1 MMIVKGFD
9 DGIEPVEGD
18 GTQVK
23 GADSTGMNIN
33 RVPQITDR
41 WTKNPP
47 SKDLLGSI
55 KGHGETSHN
64 EVSKSEAN
72 QEIVVD
78 PTESSVQDDT
88 ENYKEVGEYGDHND

>member
-1 MMIVKGFD
+1 MMIVEGFD

-33 RVPQITDR
+33 RVPKITDR

-47 SKDLLGSI
+47 ARKNYMKIFLTYSQQQVMATNLG
-55 KGHGETSHN
+55 
-64 EVSKSEAN
+64 
-72 QEIVVD
+72 
-78 PTESSVQDDT
+78 
-88 ENYKEVGEYGDHND
+88 

>member
-1 MMIVKGFD
+1 MMIVEGFD

-47 SKDLLGSI
+47 ARKNFKKTFLTYSQQQVTD
-55 KGHGETSHN
+55 
-64 EVSKSEAN
+64 
-72 QEIVVD
+72 EIADYTKMVTACVAK
-78 PTESSVQDDT
+78 TFCLFCGRMT
-88 ENYKEVGEYGDHND
+88 